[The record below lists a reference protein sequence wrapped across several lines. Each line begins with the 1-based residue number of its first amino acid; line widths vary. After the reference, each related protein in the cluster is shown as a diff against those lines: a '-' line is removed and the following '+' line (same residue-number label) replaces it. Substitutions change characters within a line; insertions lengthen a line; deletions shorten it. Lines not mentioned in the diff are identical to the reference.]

1 MTGTA
6 SGRDLTDG
14 ELQCKFPVR
23 GRLPAGHLLLSVL
36 FLLLGFA
43 TLPVAA
49 QQPDE
54 LLLWHGYRGEERQA
68 LEQLLEQYNRSQRE
82 TRVRA
87 LAVPFGS
94 FADKLSAAVPR
105 GQGPDLFIFGHDR
118 IGGWARAG
126 NTVAP
131 VDDLVSAEV
140 LRRFPASL
148 VEAMRFEGRLYG
160 LPFNFKSTALI
171 YNRALVDSP
180 PGTTDELV
188 ALARSHTDRQRGRFG
203 LAYNYTEP
211 FFHGALLNSF
221 GSGPFDRSGR
231 LALDSD
237 GNIRSLEQLLGWVR
251 EERILPEE
259 PNSTLV
265 TNLFNQG
272 RAAMVISGP
281 WMLGEISP
289 DMDYGVAP
297 LPYNNASGA
306 PLAPWMAV
314 EGIFLSPWSQERQ
327 AAYGLMRYLTG
338 EEAGLRMAVAG
349 GQLPANLAV
358 FSHPEVM
365 ADASAQAFRRQLDTA
380 VAIPNL
386 PQMTLLWK
394 PLENALKKVVK
405 GAARP
410 AEEMQRL
417 QGEVQRDV
425 AALELAQQRS
435 DTPRSVPGWVW
446 LAIALCLSGLAV
458 LLWRRR
464 RRIAASWRTHRTAYL
479 YILPAMLGML
489 LLVFFPLL
497 YGLLLSFT
505 DTTLLNENT
514 PFASRWL
521 GLDNY
526 ASILG
531 DWNLWYGEGDGRSI
545 NYDNFYWTLLVTI
558 AWTASN
564 VILAVGLALVLAL
577 ALDRPIFGRTWFR
590 VLLILPWAIPNYI
603 TALVW
608 KGMFHPQFG
617 VINQALQ
624 VVGLAPVAWFDSVG
638 TSFFTGLVTNVWLS
652 IPFMMVVILGGL
664 QSIPRDLYE
673 AARVEGASRWIQFR
687 RITLPLLKPV
697 LVPAV
702 ILSVVWTFNMFNV
715 IYLVSDGAP
724 AGAND
729 ILITRAFRIGF
740 EKYQY
745 AYAAAY
751 SMVILVLLLC
761 YAMWQMRVSRT
772 LEAGR

>member
-1 MTGTA
+1 MIETSAT
-6 SGRDLTDG
+6 
-14 ELQCKFPVR
+14 
-23 GRLPAGHLLLSVL
+23 RLLGQV
-36 FLLLGFA
+36 FLLLLA
-43 TLPVAA
+43 LVAQLVYA
-49 QQPDE
+49 QPREE
-54 LLLWHGYRGEERQA
+54 LLLWHGYRGEERRA
-68 LEQLLEQYNRSQRE
+68 LEQLLEDYNRNQPDA
-82 TRVRA
+82 RVKA

-94 FADKLSAAVPR
+94 FADKLSAALPR

-131 VDDLVSAEV
+131 VDDLVPARV
-140 LRRFPASL
+140 LARFPPSL

-171 YNRALVDSP
+171 YNRALVRHAP
-180 PGTTDELV
+180 ETTDELL
-188 ALARSHTDRQRGRFG
+188 ALARARTDRRRGRFG
-203 LAYNYTEP
+203 LAYSYTEP

-221 GSGPFDRSGR
+221 GSGPFDADGR
-231 LALDSD
+231 LALDSP
-237 GNIRSLEQLLGWVR
+237 GNVRSLEQLARWVR
-251 EERILPEE
+251 EEGILPEE

-281 WMLGEISP
+281 WLLGEISEGI
-289 DMDYGVAP
+289 DYAVAP
-297 LPYNNASGA
+297 LPQNSESGR
-306 PLAPWMAV
+306 PLAPWVAV
-314 EGIFLSPWSQERQ
+314 EGLFLSPWSGRQQ
-327 AAYGLMRYLTG
+327 AALGLMNYLTG
-338 EEAGLRMAVAG
+338 ERAALHMAMAG
-349 GQLPANLAV
+349 GQLPANLNAYT
-358 FSHPEVM
+358 HPEV
-365 ADASAQAFRRQLDTA
+365 ARDANTMAFRRQLETA
-380 VAIPNL
+380 VPIPNL

-394 PLENALKKVVK
+394 PLEKALNKVVK
-405 GAARP
+405 GSASP
-410 AEEMQRL
+410 AGELQRL
-417 QGEVQRDV
+417 QREIRRDV
-425 AALELAQQRS
+425 ANLQAAGDRAGR
-435 DTPRSVPGWVW
+435 PRSIPAWAW
-446 LAIALCLSGLAV
+446 LGLA
-458 LLWRRR
+458 LLALAALSPALRRR
-464 RRIAASWRTHRTAYL
+464 RRIAAAWREHRTAYV

-497 YGLLLSFT
+497 YGFLLSFT

-514 PFASRWL
+514 PFLSRWQGL
-521 GLDNY
+521 GNY

-531 DWNLWYGEGDGRSI
+531 DWNFWYGEGAGRSI

-558 AWTASN
+558 CWTAGN
-564 VILAVGLALVLAL
+564 VVLSVGLALVLAL
-577 ALDRPIFGRTWFR
+577 ALDKPILGRTWFR
-590 VLLILPWAIPNYI
+590 LLLILPWAIPNYI

-617 VINQALQ
+617 VVNQALQ

-638 TSFFTGLVTNVWLS
+638 ASFMTGLVTNVWLS

-673 AARVEGASRWIQFR
+673 AARVEGAGRWCQFR
-687 RITLPLLKPV
+687 AITLPLLKPV
-697 LVPAV
+697 LVPAI

-729 ILITRAFRIGF
+729 ILITKAFRIGF

-751 SMVILVLLLC
+751 SMVILALLFA

-772 LEAGR
+772 LEAAR